1 MLQLFIIVKSIKLIY
16 MEDIMDIVFFII
28 LLIPLIFIGVVILG
42 SYILK
47 RIIKPDKELLTQL
60 ENLKGIKRINAI
72 LLILSI
78 GIILID
84 SINYIFY
91 IFILV
96 SIITQIISIKIRY
109 NYLKNIE
116 ECNNTR
122 KYVLIQF
129 IIFTIF
135 LIVAGA
141 YIFYFNYFC

>member
-1 MLQLFIIVKSIKLIY
+1 
-16 MEDIMDIVFFII
+16 MDIVFFII